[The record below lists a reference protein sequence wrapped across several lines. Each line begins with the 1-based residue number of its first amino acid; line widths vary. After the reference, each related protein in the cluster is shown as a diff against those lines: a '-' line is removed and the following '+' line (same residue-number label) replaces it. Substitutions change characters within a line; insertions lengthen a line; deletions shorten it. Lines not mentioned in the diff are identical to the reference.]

1 MDEVDGM
8 AGNEDRGGV
17 AELINLIKASKVPVI
32 AMCNDRNHQK
42 IRSLS
47 NYCFDLR
54 FSRPR
59 VEQIKAAMMSVCF
72 KEKIPIKP
80 DALSEL
86 ISGCGQD
93 VRQVLHHLSMIKA
106 GASEGGAKMEADQ
119 AKREAEQSKK
129 TSVKVGPWDVCKKV
143 FTEEDRKNMSF
154 IDKSDLYF
162 HDYNLSG
169 LFVQENYLSARP
181 AAAGG
186 DRKKMMQLVSKAA
199 DSIAQGDLVDK
210 AIRSGMN
217 WSLLST
223 AAVFSSVLPG
233 EIKIFFIRQII
244 FNQKRCNIFQILKII
259 FINHLRKNIFHNHV
273 K

>member
-106 GASEGGAKMEADQ
+106 SGVDGAPKMEADQ
-119 AKREAEQSKK
+119 ARKEAEMSKERK
-129 TSVKVGPWDVCKKV
+129 GWTRRSEGALMVEDPVEEERFIMWKGIFKERENAKVKNTPLQIKLKPKPVLNVD
-143 FTEEDRKNMSF
+143 E
-154 IDKSDLYF
+154 
-162 HDYNLSG
+162 
-169 LFVQENYLSARP
+169 
-181 AAAGG
+181 
-186 DRKKMMQLVSKAA
+186 
-199 DSIAQGDLVDK
+199 SIIG
-210 AIRSGMN
+210 N
-217 WSLLST
+217 
-223 AAVFSSVLPG
+223 
-233 EIKIFFIRQII
+233 IKQ
-244 FNQKRCNIFQILKII
+244 NIPL
-259 FINHLRKNIFHNHV
+259 NG
-273 K
+273 